1 MDSNTYVILIAI
13 GAGSIIFFGLIAM
26 VAKFYRKVDQG
37 RALIINPLRGDPWV
51 TFGGGVVWPIIYRG
65 EVMDISVK
73 TIEIDRRGKD
83 GLICK
88 DNIRAD
94 ISVTFFVKVN
104 KTPEDVLNVAQL
116 IGCARASDQQTIE
129 NLFNAKFSEALK
141 TAGKKFDFAALY
153 EEREQFRKEIEAVI
167 GQDLNGFTLEDTA
180 IDYLE
185 QTPVELL
192 DPQNTLDAEGIR
204 KITEITAAQN
214 VKTNELRQDERM
226 KVGAEN
232 LKADEAVFEFEKRRA
247 EAEAKKHKEIA
258 EAQAKA
264 ENEAI
269 RVRDLEQRMTMIE
282 RQKHEEAVAVAAEAK
297 ARGVAIAE
305 KNRERE
311 IAVETE
317 RVEKARALEAIG
329 RERETELG
337 RIQKDKEVEVQKKEI
352 AEVVRTRI
360 VVDKSVAE
368 EEERIK
374 DLRLVADAK
383 RTKEATII
391 TAEAQAQELLI
402 KQVKAAEAQET
413 SAKLEAKQRLT
424 LAEADLEVADKAA
437 RGKMRF
443 AEGVQAE
450 AAAPGLAEAR
460 VREATAQAIEKE
472 GLAKVR
478 VDEAQASAVQKLGL
492 AEAEVVREKL
502 KAEATGEEEKGLA
515 QARIEEAMAA
525 AIERK
530 GLAEAAAIEKKLV
543 AEATGLAE
551 KATAMKALDGVGRE
565 HEEFRIQLEKEKE
578 VELAEVEA
586 KKDIARAQADVMA
599 KAMES
604 AKINIVGGDG
614 AFFDRFVKA
623 VSLGKSA
630 DGMIEESSTLKALL
644 SDYLTGN
651 GSLPQDLKE
660 VLSRPALDSTAV
672 RNLTISAAL
681 SKFMSGAD
689 GVTREKLQKL
699 IDRAKDMGL
708 E

>member
-1 MDSNTYVILIAI
+1 MDSNTIMILSVAGGGVLLVLAIAVTL
-13 GAGSIIFFGLIAM
+13 AR
-26 VAKFYRKVDQG
+26 FYRKVDQG
-37 RALIINPLRGDPWV
+37 RALIVNPLRGEPWV
-51 TFGGGVVWPIIYRG
+51 TFTGSVVWPIINRA
-65 EVMDISVK
+65 EIMDISVK

-104 KTPEDVLNVAQL
+104 KTPDDVLNVAQL
-116 IGCARASDQQTIE
+116 IGCQRASDQETIE

-141 TAGKKFDFAALY
+141 TAGKKFDFTALY
-153 EEREQFRKEIEAVI
+153 EEREQFRKEIEGVI

-185 QTPVELL
+185 QTPMELL
-192 DPQNTLDAEGIR
+192 DAENILDAEGIR

-214 VKTNELRQDERM
+214 IKTNELRQDERM
-226 KVGAEN
+226 RVGAEN

-247 EAEAKKHKEIA
+247 EAEAKKNKEIS

-269 RVRDLEQRMTMIE
+269 RVRDLEQRMTLIE
-282 RQKHEEAVAVAAEAK
+282 RQKHEEAVAIANEAK
-297 ARGVAIAE
+297 LRGVAVAE

-311 IAVETE
+311 IAVEQE
-317 RVEKARALEAIG
+317 RVEKARMLEQIA

-352 AEVVRTRI
+352 ADVVRGRI
-360 VVDKSVAE
+360 VVDKTVAE

-374 DLRLVADAK
+374 DLRVVAEAK
-383 RTKEATII
+383 RAKEATVIG
-391 TAEAQAQELLI
+391 AEATAQEVLI
-402 KQVKAAEAQET
+402 KQVKAAEAQEAA
-413 SAKLEAKQRLT
+413 AKLEAKQRLT

-437 RGKMRF
+437 RAKMRI

-450 AAAPGLAEAR
+450 TAAPGLAQVK
-460 VREATAQAIEKE
+460 VREANAQALEKE

-478 VDEAQASAVQKLGL
+478 VDEANAQAVQKLGL

-515 QARIEEAMAA
+515 EARVKEATAT
-525 AIERK
+525 AIERQ
-530 GLAEAAAIEKKLV
+530 GLAEAQAIEKKLV
-543 AEATGLAE
+543 AEAKGLSE
-551 KATAMKALDGVGRE
+551 KAEAMKALDGVGRE

-578 VELAEVEA
+578 VELAQIDA
-586 KKDIARAQADVMA
+586 KKDIAHAQASVMA

-623 VSLGKSA
+623 VSLGQSA
-630 DGMIEESSTLKALL
+630 DGMIDNSETIQKLL
-644 SDYLTGN
+644 GEYLTGN
-651 GSLPQDLKE
+651 GSLPADLKE
-660 VLSRPALDSTAV
+660 VLSRPALDSTAI
-672 RNLTISAAL
+672 RNLTISAVL

-689 GVTREKLQKL
+689 GVTREKLQTL

-708 E
+708 G